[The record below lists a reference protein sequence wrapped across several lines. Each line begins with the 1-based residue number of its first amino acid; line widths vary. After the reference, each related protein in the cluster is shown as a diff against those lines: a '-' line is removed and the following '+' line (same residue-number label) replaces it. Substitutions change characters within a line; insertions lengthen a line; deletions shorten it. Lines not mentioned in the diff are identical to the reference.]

1 MAIIK
6 CPECGRQ
13 ISDKAPACPHCG
25 IQIAGKIIKCPQC
38 GEVYFRDQ
46 EMCPIC
52 HHLTGTP
59 LDHAKPQSMEEQT
72 VKNVSVT
79 PTQMKTPDTSTT
91 GSSSLPPIPPIND
104 GDTPKKKGHGAL
116 IAGLIFALIVVGVSF
131 YFYHE
136 AKTSKEQEAYG
147 YAMKSD
153 DPMVMQSYLD
163 NNPDAPEEHL
173 DSVRARLEAMQNID
187 ADWNNAIV
195 SGSKEALE
203 DYLARHPD
211 SEHRVEAQFKIDSI
225 DWALA
230 GRQNTTEALQQYLSQ
245 HPNGRYV
252 EDANTALKTLEAKT
266 VQPAERQAVV
276 SVLRKF
282 FQSVNSRDVSGLEN
296 SVSSILSNF
305 LGKAGA
311 TPEDVISFMNKI
323 YKDNVQNMNW
333 RLGSD
338 LKIDKKEVGDGVYE
352 YGVQVSADQAVDK
365 TDGSHTVNHYRIKAT
380 VSPDNEISAMSMVR
394 ILQ

>member
-52 HHLTGTP
+52 HHLTGAPSDRAIAQGMERQTTP
-59 LDHAKPQSMEEQT
+59 TNADVKPQTRPSAPTTSQT
-72 VKNVSVT
+72 
-79 PTQMKTPDTSTT
+79 PA
-91 GSSSLPPIPPIND
+91 PPIPPINE

-116 IAGLIFALIVVGVSF
+116 IAGLIFAIIVVGVSF

-147 YAMKSD
+147 YAMKSN

-173 DSVRARLEAMQNID
+173 DSVRARLAAMENID
-187 ADWNNAIV
+187 ADWNNAII

-230 GRQNTTEALQQYLSQ
+230 GRQNTPEALKQYLTQ

-252 EDANTALKTLEAKT
+252 EEANNALKTLEANT
-266 VQPAERQAVV
+266 VQPTERQAVV
-276 SVLRKF
+276 AVLRKF
-282 FQSVNSRDVSGLEN
+282 FQSVNSRDVSGLES
-296 SVSSILSNF
+296 SVSAILTNF

-323 YKDNVQNMNW
+323 YKDNIENMNW
-333 RLGSD
+333 RLGND

-365 TDGSHTVNHYRIKAT
+365 TDGSHTINHYRIKAT
-380 VSPDNEISAMSMVR
+380 VSPDSEISSMSMVR

>member
-13 ISDKAPACPHCG
+13 ISDKAPSCPHCG

-52 HHLTGTP
+52 HHITGTP
-59 LDHAKPQSMEEQT
+59 LDRAVPPATNGLT
-72 VKNVSVT
+72 VS
-79 PTQMKTPDTSTT
+79 
-91 GSSSLPPIPPIND
+91 
-104 GDTPKKKGHGAL
+104 GDTRPTAATTDGPADDDAPATGASTDNGGTPGKKGHGAL
-116 IAGLIFALIVVGVSF
+116 IAGLIFAVIIAGVCF

-136 AKTSKEQEAYG
+136 AKISKEQEAYG

-163 NNPDAPEEHL
+163 NNTDAPEEHL
-173 DSVRARLEAMQNID
+173 DSVRARLEALQNID
-187 ADWNNAIV
+187 ADWNNALV

-211 SEHRVEAQFKIDSI
+211 SGHRVEAQFKIDSI

-230 GRQNTTEALQQYLSQ
+230 GRQNTVEALRQYLTQ

-252 EDANTALKTLEAKT
+252 EEANTALKTLEANT
-266 VQPAERQAVV
+266 VQPAERQAV
-276 SVLRKF
+276 STILRKF
-282 FQSVNSRDVSGLEN
+282 FQSVNSRDAAALE
-296 SVSSILSNF
+296 STVSSILTDF

-311 TPEDVISFMNKI
+311 TPEDVVSFMNKI
-323 YKDNVQNMNW
+323 YKEDVSNMNW

-352 YGVQVSADQAVDK
+352 YGVQISADQAVDK
-365 TDGSHTVNHYRIKAT
+365 TDGSHAVNHYRVKAT
-380 VSPDNEISAMSMVR
+380 ISPDNEISAMSMVK